1 MAPILGM
8 DRVLSDYMATTD
20 TPQDR
25 KELELGGNILMFFSG
40 FAHDPQAA
48 SVVARIP
55 RITASLIW
63 ELCAGF
69 VASASK
75 RCTARETPRRLL
87 PWVHPSLLWYC
98 TRRSYPTR
106 ATLRLWLAG
115 LDAYAL
121 LSISPSHPLPVVE
134 PRIPCLLCK
143 MQQFQLFPSVGGR
156 RPNKEIQLTNF
167 PPLRSQD
174 PTPPR

>member
-69 VASASK
+69 VASAIETMRSAGDAAA
-75 RCTARETPRRLL
+75 TA
-87 PWVHPSLLWYC
+87 
-98 TRRSYPTR
+98 
-106 ATLRLWLAG
+106 
-115 LDAYAL
+115 
-121 LSISPSHPLPVVE
+121 
-134 PRIPCLLCK
+134 
-143 MQQFQLFPSVGGR
+143 SVGASVAAMVLYPPVLSHACDPPSMVSRARCVRFTVDLPLASSAGR
-156 RPNKEIQLTNF
+156 RASNPV
-167 PPLRSQD
+167 PLM
-174 PTPPR
+174 